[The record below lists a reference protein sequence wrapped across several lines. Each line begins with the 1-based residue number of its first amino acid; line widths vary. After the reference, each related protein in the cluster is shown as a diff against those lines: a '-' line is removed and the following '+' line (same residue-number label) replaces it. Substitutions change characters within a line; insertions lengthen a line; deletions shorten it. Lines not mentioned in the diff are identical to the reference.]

1 VRPKIDVKWMLVV
14 AVLAAG
20 AATSAVG
27 QKPPVPRPH
36 ILVPS
41 GGPHGRIGI
50 LVKTGAAPSTDSI
63 GAWVEAVTPG
73 GPAAKVGLK
82 AGDIITRFN
91 GTSLAGVPAPEE
103 AASGPGRKLVA
114 LARALSPG
122 DTAPIEYRRGNDAKR
137 VKLVTEDLN
146 AWMAVDRGDIPDG
159 AAFPAQRGGEP
170 GVSFCFGD
178 AWCDMELVSL
188 TAELGEYFGTKEG
201 LLVVKAPGDSSL
213 PMKSGDVLLSI
224 GGRRPTSPSHAMR
237 ILRSYEAGETV
248 AIDILRKQK
257 RVSLAWRVP
266 RSDEQM
272 RQFLRLHRLTPDSDP
287 RHPRD

>member
-1 VRPKIDVKWMLVV
+1 MDVKWMLVV

-27 QKPPVPRPH
+27 QKPPAPRPH

-50 LVKTGAAPSTDSI
+50 LVKTGSAPSTDSI

-91 GTSLAGVPAPEE
+91 GTPLAGVPAPEE
-103 AASGPGRKLVA
+103 TASGPGRKLVA

-122 DTAPIEYRRGNDAKR
+122 DTAPIEYRRGSDARR

-146 AWMAVDRGDIPDG
+146 AWMAVDRADIPDA
-159 AAFPAQRGGEP
+159 AAFPVQRGGEP
-170 GVSFCFGD
+170 GFSFCFGD

-188 TAELGEYFGTKEG
+188 TADLGEYFGTREG

-213 PMKSGDVLLSI
+213 PLKSGDVLLSI

>member
-1 VRPKIDVKWMLVV
+1 MTDGKWVLVL

-20 AATSAVG
+20 AAGSAVG
-27 QKPPVPRPH
+27 QKPGPPRPH

-103 AASGPGRKLVA
+103 TASGPGRKLVA

-146 AWMAVDRGDIPDG
+146 AWMAVDRADIPDA

-170 GVSFCFGD
+170 GFSFCFGD

-188 TAELGEYFGTKEG
+188 TADLGEYFGTKEG

-213 PMKSGDVLLSI
+213 PLKSGDVLLSI

-257 RVSLAWRVP
+257 RVSLAWQVP

-287 RHPRD
+287 RPPRD